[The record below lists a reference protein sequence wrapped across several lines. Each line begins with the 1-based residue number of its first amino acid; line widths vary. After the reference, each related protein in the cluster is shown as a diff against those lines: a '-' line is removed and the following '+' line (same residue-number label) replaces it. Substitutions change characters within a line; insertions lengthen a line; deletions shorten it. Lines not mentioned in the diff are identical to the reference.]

1 MLNISINTTNGV
13 ERQHKLLKENYLKE
27 NGFGGTLTSLLT
39 VLVKKFFPDMQE
51 K

>member
-1 MLNISINTTNGV
+1 MHMLNISINTTNGV
-13 ERQHKLLKENYLKE
+13 ERQLKENYLKE